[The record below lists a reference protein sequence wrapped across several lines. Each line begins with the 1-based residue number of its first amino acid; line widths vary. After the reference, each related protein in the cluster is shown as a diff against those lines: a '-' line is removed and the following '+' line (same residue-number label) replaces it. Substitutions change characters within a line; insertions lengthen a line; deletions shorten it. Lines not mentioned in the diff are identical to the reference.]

1 MIRFPFP
8 VWLFA
13 MRGFFAVA
21 KPEISLIIQSD
32 ENHTDRRCKAGLTE
46 KEMGKI

>member
-13 MRGFFAVA
+13 VRGFFAA
-21 KPEISLIIQSD
+21 GKPEISCSQSIKYRYNKVLD
-32 ENHTDRRCKAGLTE
+32 
-46 KEMGKI
+46 I

>member
-13 MRGFFAVA
+13 MRGFFTAG
-21 KPEISLIIQSD
+21 KPEISCSQSIKYRYNKVLDIQIPYP
-32 ENHTDRRCKAGLTE
+32 L
-46 KEMGKI
+46 